1 MVYIKLE
8 RNELTTMNWFEIT
21 EKYPKQWLLVEA
33 LEAHTTSDQKRH
45 LDRISVLEQCS
56 DGLTAF
62 KSYREIHTKFPE
74 REYYY
79 VHTSQNELDITE
91 ETRLGPRF

>member
-1 MVYIKLE
+1 
-8 RNELTTMNWFEIT
+8 MNWLEIK

-33 LEAHTTSDQKRH
+33 LEAHTTADQRRH

-56 DGLTAF
+56 DGSTAF
-62 KSYREIHTKFPE
+62 KNYRELHAKFPD

-79 VHTSQNELDITE
+79 VHTSQDELNIIE
-91 ETRLGPRF
+91 ETRLGPRL